1 MNRFVKHL
9 HQNLFGIHYIAMINI
24 LHQLPAPSGLTLVL
38 LHSIR
43 TRYHNMA
50 IISQKKKQLIG
61 KNRTIENLIRECAK
75 NSACTHLD
83 LFLSCSFM
91 NST

>member
-1 MNRFVKHL
+1 MNRFVKPQ
-9 HQNLFGIHYIAMINI
+9 HQNLFKIHYIAMINI

-43 TRYHNMA
+43 TRYYNMA
-50 IISQKKKQLIG
+50 IMSQKKQLIG
-61 KNRTIENLIRECAK
+61 KNRTIVNLIRECAK